1 MFLGCVILAAGN
13 AVRFGENKLLA
24 RFRGRPLIEWIL
36 DALPADRLNAVVV
49 VTQYAAVEALAAARG
64 FETLRNSAPELGVSR
79 SVVLGTEALAER
91 CDGILFLVADQPLL
105 RRSTV
110 ERLLDRFLEDP
121 ERVVEPRAGER
132 RGNPCVFPASLFPEL
147 LALRGDRGGRQ
158 VIRHHPELVTG
169 VPVDPLELAD
179 VDTAADLASL

>member
-1 MFLGCVILAAGN
+1 MKLGCVVLAAGN
-13 AVRFGENKLLA
+13 AARFGENKLLA
-24 RFRGRPLIEWIL
+24 DFRGKALIEWAL
-36 DALPADRLNAVVV
+36 DAVPMDRLSAAVV
-49 VTQYAAVEALAAARG
+49 VTQYPAVEALAAARG
-64 FETLRNSAPELGVSR
+64 FGTRRNPAPELGVSR
-79 SVVLGTEALAER
+79 SVVLGTEALAED

-105 RRSTV
+105 RRATV

-121 ERVVEPRAGER
+121 ARIVEPRAGEQ

-147 LALRGDRGGRQ
+147 LSLRGDRGGRQ
-158 VIRHHPELVTG
+158 LIRRHPELVTG